1 MAGLPTITV
10 TWGEL
15 FDRIADLEL
24 ALELALERAGES
36 TDLSRLEARLDPLR
50 DQARADAPGAVHA
63 VASEL
68 KDVIREIGRLDAEIA
83 VALEDEA
90 GAVAVLVSDHRG
102 QCAKRD
108 ELRTSIDHLMRDNRE
123 GQDG

>member
-15 FDRIADLEL
+15 FDRIADLEQ
-24 ALELALERAGES
+24 ASEQVTEPNDRIG
-36 TDLSRLEARLDPLR
+36 LEAQLEPLR
-50 DQARADAPGAVHA
+50 EQARADAPGAVHA

-68 KDVIREIGRLDAEIA
+68 KDVIREIVRLDAEIA
-83 VALEDEA
+83 IALRDDT
-90 GAVAVLVSDHRG
+90 GAVAALVDDHRD
-102 QCAKRD
+102 QCAKRR
-108 ELRTSIDHLMRDNRE
+108 ELRNSIDHLMRNNRE

>member
-24 ALELALERAGES
+24 ALERAGDS
-36 TDLSRLEARLDPLR
+36 TDLTRLEAQLDPLR
-50 DQARADAPGAVHA
+50 EQARADAPGAVHA

-83 VALEDEA
+83 IALTK
-90 GAVAVLVSDHRG
+90 LR
-102 QCAKRD
+102 RD
-108 ELRTSIDHLMRDNRE
+108 
-123 GQDG
+123 G

>member
-24 ALELALERAGES
+24 ALEQASEPNDQIGLE
-36 TDLSRLEARLDPLR
+36 TQLEPLR
-50 DQARADAPGAVHA
+50 EQARADAPGAVHA

-68 KDVIREIGRLDAEIA
+68 KDVVREILRLDEEIA
-83 VALEDEA
+83 EALSNDA
-90 GAVAVLVSDHRG
+90 SSTAFAALVNDHRG
-102 QCAKRD
+102 HCAKRN
-108 ELRTSIDHLMRDNRE
+108 ELRTSIEHLMRDNTE
-123 GQDG
+123 GSDN

>member
-1 MAGLPTITV
+1 MAAPPTITV

-24 ALELALERAGES
+24 ALEQGTDATVQSGIEENLE
-36 TDLSRLEARLDPLR
+36 LLR

-68 KDVIREIGRLDAEIA
+68 KDVAREIVRLDAEIA
-83 VALEDEA
+83 AFANDSATTTAFVE
-90 GAVAVLVSDHRG
+90 LVRDHRS
-102 QCAKRD
+102 QRAKRL
-108 ELRTSIDHLMRDNRE
+108 ELRTSIDHLMRDDTE
-123 GQDG
+123 GRHD

>member
-1 MAGLPTITV
+1 MAGQPTITV

-24 ALELALERAGES
+24 ALEQAVEPNGRIG
-36 TDLSRLEARLDPLR
+36 LEAQLDPLR
-50 DQARADAPGAVHA
+50 EQARADAPGAVHA

-68 KDVIREIGRLDAEIA
+68 KDVVREVVRLDAEVTIA
-83 VALEDEA
+83 LQEATDTVAFA
-90 GAVAVLVSDHRG
+90 ALVSDHRG

-108 ELRTSIDHLMRDNRE
+108 ELRTSIDHLMRDNEE
-123 GQDG
+123 GGEG

>member
-24 ALELALERAGES
+24 TLEQAVDRNDQVS
-36 TDLSRLEARLDPLR
+36 LEAQLDPLR
-50 DQARADAPGAVHA
+50 EQARADAPGAVHA

-68 KDVIREIGRLDAEIA
+68 KDVIREIVRLDADIA
-83 VALEDEA
+83 EALSIDA
-90 GAVAVLVSDHRG
+90 GSTGLAELVGDHRS
-102 QCAKRD
+102 QCTKRG
-108 ELRTSIDHLMRDNRE
+108 ELRTSIDHLMRDN
-123 GQDG
+123 